1 MVQRYTLVA
10 ALLIFCFVIV
20 PGMACPPGGC
30 HDGDQTI
37 SPQMSIKSDIT
48 MMVEDGSWHTKE
60 TYAGLFVDP
69 NLSVNRAYRYSQT
82 GIGDGALQSSTEI
95 QKKNLTTD
103 KTGAFVG
110 LAIVDEEIVAGQD
123 VCNTNAEYLP
133 DPTPDPT
140 PTPGPGNY
148 TLTVYVKEYDSHAVI
163 PNATVT
169 LTPPGGSTLTDS
181 EGITRFPS
189 LGVGTYTV
197 SATKSGYDSASVS
210 IHVDRDQAVTL
221 YLKKSEEP
229 PITGP
234 FNLTVYVKDYDTH
247 AAILNATVNVT
258 PGGETATDSE
268 GMVRYLNLPVGN
280 YQVMASAEEYDSSS
294 LSVYVDRDQAVTL
307 YLRKHSEEPPI
318 TGPFNLTV
326 YVKDYDTHAAILN
339 ATVNVTPGGET
350 ATDSEGMVRYLNLTA
365 GTYQVTA
372 SAEEYDSS
380 SLSVY
385 VDRDQAVTL
394 YLKKHSEEPPIGDK
408 YRLVVYVKDYDSLVH
423 IPNATVSLSPPG
435 IRLLTN
441 EDEGAVRYVNLTA
454 GDYQVEANKTGYL
467 GAQSSITITRDQMLV
482 LYLKQLPAPTPTPTP
497 EPTPYPCANG
507 WCPITEGYG
516 VEEHNRF
523 IYEEL
528 EYRPNRSFSSTP
540 PATENNTETDMTQS
554 ASVQQELGG
563 RYESRG
569 SMSSSGSDSETGN
582 GTIPDTNEPSAS
594 ENGPTT
600 NSPPDSETDDGN
612 EIDDETETEDD
623 SDSDTETGAEPAGTL
638 TTQTHQSVSAGMT
651 LMGDNGAYRS
661 KNSLTTPGVSAIQ
674 LTADQQVLG
683 SSGDPDSKFSGS
695 GKFWFTGIES
705 QESLNGSWSSEY
717 RQNNFLAGNFAL
729 QRSIKT
735 PFSGSS

>member
-1 MVQRYTLVA
+1 
-10 ALLIFCFVIV
+10 
-20 PGMACPPGGC
+20 
-30 HDGDQTI
+30 
-37 SPQMSIKSDIT
+37 
-48 MMVEDGSWHTKE
+48 MVEDGSWHTKE

-69 NLSVNRAYRYSQT
+69 NLSVSRAYRYSQT
-82 GIGDGALQSSTEI
+82 GLGDGALQSSTEI

-110 LAIVDEEIVAGQD
+110 LTIVDEEIVAGQD

-148 TLTVYVKEYDSHAVI
+148 TLTVYVKEYDSHVAI

-189 LGVGTYTV
+189 LIVGTYTV

-234 FNLTVYVKDYDTH
+234 FNLTVFVKDDYDSH

-258 PGGETATDSE
+258 PGGETS
-268 GMVRYLNLPVGN
+268 
-280 YQVMASAEEYDSSS
+280 
-294 LSVYVDRDQAVTL
+294 
-307 YLRKHSEEPPI
+307 
-318 TGPFNLTV
+318 
-326 YVKDYDTHAAILN
+326 
-339 ATVNVTPGGET
+339 
-350 ATDSEGMVRYLNLTA
+350 TDSEGMVRYLNLTV

-441 EDEGAVRYVNLTA
+441 EDEGAVRYVTLTA
-454 GDYQVEANKTGYL
+454 GDYQVEANKTG
-467 GAQSSITITRDQMLV
+467 
-482 LYLKQLPAPTPTPTP
+482 
-497 EPTPYPCANG
+497 
-507 WCPITEGYG
+507 
-516 VEEHNRF
+516 
-523 IYEEL
+523 
-528 EYRPNRSFSSTP
+528 
-540 PATENNTETDMTQS
+540 
-554 ASVQQELGG
+554 
-563 RYESRG
+563 
-569 SMSSSGSDSETGN
+569 
-582 GTIPDTNEPSAS
+582 
-594 ENGPTT
+594 
-600 NSPPDSETDDGN
+600 
-612 EIDDETETEDD
+612 
-623 SDSDTETGAEPAGTL
+623 
-638 TTQTHQSVSAGMT
+638 
-651 LMGDNGAYRS
+651 
-661 KNSLTTPGVSAIQ
+661 
-674 LTADQQVLG
+674 
-683 SSGDPDSKFSGS
+683 
-695 GKFWFTGIES
+695 
-705 QESLNGSWSSEY
+705 
-717 RQNNFLAGNFAL
+717 
-729 QRSIKT
+729 
-735 PFSGSS
+735 

>member
-1 MVQRYTLVA
+1 
-10 ALLIFCFVIV
+10 
-20 PGMACPPGGC
+20 
-30 HDGDQTI
+30 
-37 SPQMSIKSDIT
+37 MSIKSDIT

-60 TYAGLFVDP
+60 TYAGLYVDQ

-82 GIGDGALQSSTEI
+82 GLGDGALQSSTEI

-123 VCNTNAEYLP
+123 VCNTNADYLP
-133 DPTPDPT
+133 DPDPTPT

-163 PNATVT
+163 SNATVT
-169 LTPPGGSTLTDS
+169 LTPPGGSTLTDP
-181 EGITRFPS
+181 EGKTRFPA
-189 LGVGTYTV
+189 LAVGTYAV
-197 SATKSGYDSASVS
+197 SATKTGYDASSVS
-210 IHVDRDQAVTL
+210 IYVDRDQAVTL
-221 YLKKSEEP
+221 YLKRIGIP
-229 PITGP
+229 PAIK
-234 FNLTVYVKDYDTH
+234 FNLTVYVKDYTSHDP
-247 AAILNATVNVT
+247 IPNATVNVT
-258 PGGETATDSE
+258 PGGNTVTDTE
-268 GMVRYLNLPVGN
+268 GMVKYLNLTAGN
-280 YQVMASAEEYDSSS
+280 YLVTASAETYDSSS

-326 YVKDYDTHAAILN
+326 YVKDYDSLVQIPN

-350 ATDSEGMVRYLNLTA
+350 VTDSEGMVRYANLTV
-365 GTYQVTA
+365 GNYLVSA

-394 YLKKHSEEPPIGDK
+394 YLRKHNEEPPLVDK
-408 YRLVVYVKDYDSLVH
+408 FRLLVYVKDYDSLVH
-423 IPNATVSLSPPG
+423 IPNATVSLTPPG

-441 EDEGAVRYVNLTA
+441 EEEGVVRYVNLTA
-454 GDYQVEANKTGYL
+454 GNYQVEANKTGYL
-467 GAQSSITITRDQMLV
+467 GAQSSISITRDQMLV

-528 EYRPNRSFSSTP
+528 EYRPNRSFAPAPPVPVNESSTE
-540 PATENNTETDMTQS
+540 TEMTQPSSISTSSGVGTGRSASASSSESDVELDTETDNDTNDDN
-554 ASVQQELGG
+554 ETD
-563 RYESRG
+563 EET
-569 SMSSSGSDSETGN
+569 DSE
-582 GTIPDTNEPSAS
+582 P
-594 ENGPTT
+594 
-600 NSPPDSETDDGN
+600 
-612 EIDDETETEDD
+612 
-623 SDSDTETGAEPAGTL
+623 DTETDGETRDEPAGLL

-661 KNSLTTPGVSAIQ
+661 KNTLTTPGVSAIQ
-674 LTADQQVLG
+674 LSADQQVLG
-683 SSGDPDSKFSGS
+683 ASGDPNSKFSGS

-717 RQNNFLAGNFAL
+717 RQNNFLAGNFAV